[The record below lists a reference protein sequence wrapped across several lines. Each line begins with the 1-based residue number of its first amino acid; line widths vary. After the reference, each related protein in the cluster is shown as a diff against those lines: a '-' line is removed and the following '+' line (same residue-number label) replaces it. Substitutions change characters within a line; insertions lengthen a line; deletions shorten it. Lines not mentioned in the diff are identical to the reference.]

1 MEIIEQQGPPALE
14 DGRPLNS
21 SAAKRIGGQLT
32 GVIRETYRRHVQTR
46 YPGSPEHCGIPVDT
60 GPPSDGSIRCG
71 CPASSEVGR
80 LAAGRDRTRV
90 DRSNNRR

>member
-46 YPGSPEHCGIPVDT
+46 HPG
-60 GPPSDGSIRCG
+60 
-71 CPASSEVGR
+71 
-80 LAAGRDRTRV
+80 
-90 DRSNNRR
+90 